1 VTPDGVTAGYTLGIP
16 SAGVGAFSLENIA
29 LSAALELPFVGPV
42 GLRLAFSERFHPFLV
57 TVSLVGGGGFLAVA
71 LDTKGIETIEGSLE
85 LGGNITV
92 SLAIV
97 EANAHV
103 MMGFHFGMRQ
113 ADQGGVSLDFTA
125 YIRVGASVDLLGL
138 IGISIDIYLGLGFT
152 PKIAMTNPPSGIL
165 GIVSGVAAV
174 TVGVHV
180 LFTDK
185 SFTLSFE
192 RTFVIPARVN
202 LPLVGTV
209 SLPIL
214 ADPSFDE
221 MVSVEDWQGY
231 SDAFA

>member
-1 VTPDGVTAGYTLGIP
+1 
-16 SAGVGAFSLENIA
+16 
-29 LSAALELPFVGPV
+29 LELPFTDKPV
-42 GLRLAFSERFHPFLV
+42 ALRTAFSKQFHPFLV
-57 TVSLVGGGGFLAVA
+57 TVSLVGGGGSLEVA
-71 LDTKGIETIEGSLE
+71 LNTKGIETIVGSLE

-92 SLAIV
+92 SLGIV

-103 MMGFHFGMRQ
+103 MMGFQFGMRQ
-113 ADQGGVSLDFTA
+113 ADQGGVLLDFTA
-125 YIRVGASVDLLGL
+125 YIRVGASVDLMGI

-152 PKIAMTNPPSGIL
+152 PKLAMMPPPSGIL
-165 GIVSGVAAV
+165 GIISGVAAV

-202 LPLVGTV
+202 LPIVGTV

-221 MVSVEDWQGY
+221 MVSIVDWQSY